1 MSHSAGTGLLKASAL
16 AQRKA
21 EYEAILRSI
30 GTEHVLRKGEILR
43 TGNICYLLKGLC
55 ILSFYDPCGD
65 ETTLIYFEPGRLFN
79 FMPKLVKVY
88 PLQPKTVRR
97 QLPIDAFAVRAKEDC
112 LFLFIDHN
120 VFERELAASLPLHS
134 LLVQS
139 LTENCE
145 NLISHA
151 GNSPLLPAPQRIC
164 RLLAEMMAEE
174 PPHAVPSYL
183 SYSEISLHLA
193 IHPITVAKIFKALKE
208 DGITE
213 RKGRTL
219 TVADPERLC
228 AIARGM
234 EDFEYKR
241 S

>member
-1 MSHSAGTGLLKASAL
+1 MSDQAQAGLLKASAL

-30 GTEHVLRKGEILR
+30 GTEHVLQKGELLR
-43 TGNICYLLKGLC
+43 TDHICYLLKGLC
-55 ILSFYDPCGD
+55 ILSFYGPCGD
-65 ETTLIYFEPGRLFN
+65 ETSLLFFEPGRLFN
-79 FMPKLVKVY
+79 FMPKLSRLY
-88 PLQPKTVRR
+88 PLQPKTLRR
-97 QLPIDAFAVRAKEDC
+97 KLPRDAFAVRAKEESI
-112 LFLFIDHN
+112 LLFIDHN
-120 VFERELAASLPLHS
+120 VFERELAGSLPLHS

-151 GNSPLLPAPQRIC
+151 GNSPLLPTPQRIC

-219 TVADPERLC
+219 TVADPERLR

>member
-1 MSHSAGTGLLKASAL
+1 MSDQAQAGLLKASAL

-30 GTEHVLRKGEILR
+30 GTEHVLQKGELLR
-43 TGNICYLLKGLC
+43 TDHICYLLKGLC
-55 ILSFYDPCGD
+55 ILSFYGPCGD
-65 ETTLIYFEPGRLFN
+65 ETSLLFFEPGRLFN
-79 FMPKLVKVY
+79 FMPKLSRLY
-88 PLQPKTVRR
+88 PLQPKTLRR
-97 QLPIDAFAVRAKEDC
+97 KLPRDAFAVRAKEESI
-112 LFLFIDHN
+112 LLFIDHN
-120 VFERELAASLPLHS
+120 VFERELAGSLPLHS

-164 RLLAEMMAEE
+164 RLLAEMMEE
-174 PPHAVPSYL
+174 APPHAVPPFL
-183 SYSEISLHLA
+183 SYNEISLHLG

-208 DGITE
+208 EGITA
-213 RKGRTL
+213 RQGRML
-219 TVADPERLC
+219 TVADPERLR
-228 AIARGM
+228 AIARGL
-234 EDFEYKR
+234 EEFEYKR

>member
-1 MSHSAGTGLLKASAL
+1 M
-16 AQRKA
+16 
-21 EYEAILRSI
+21 
-30 GTEHVLRKGEILR
+30 
-43 TGNICYLLKGLC
+43 
-55 ILSFYDPCGD
+55 
-65 ETTLIYFEPGRLFN
+65 
-79 FMPKLVKVY
+79 
-88 PLQPKTVRR
+88 
-97 QLPIDAFAVRAKEDC
+97 
-112 LFLFIDHN
+112 
-120 VFERELAASLPLHS
+120 
-134 LLVQS
+134 QS

-164 RLLAEMMAEE
+164 RLLVEMMAEE